1 MHPYI
6 VETAGADHQ
15 RRLRRQAEDHRRAR
29 QAQAPAP
36 ETATGPRRRWFA
48 LQLFPRRTRTVE
60 AS

>member
-15 RRLRRQAEDHRRAR
+15 RRLRQQAEDHRRAR

-36 ETATGPRRRWFA
+36 ETATGPRRRSFA
-48 LQLFPRRTRTVE
+48 LQLFPRRIRTVE

>member
-1 MHPYI
+1 MHPFN
-6 VETAGADHQ
+6 VEALAADHQ
-15 RRLRRQAEDHRRAR
+15 RELRQQAEDHRRAR

-48 LQLFPRRTRTVE
+48 LQLFPRRTRIVE